1 MFEFDFFIFFALFS
15 LILIIILL
23 CLSFLIKKRSLTY
36 EKLAPYECGFASFT
50 DARGVFDVNFY
61 VIGLLFL
68 IFDVEIIVFIPLVL
82 IPFNLYN
89 FVVFFLLLFLLF
101 IGFVLEWKKIRLFRA

>member
-1 MFEFDFFIFFALFS
+1 VFELDFFLFF
-15 LILIIILL
+15 
-23 CLSFLIKKRSLTY
+23 SFLSLSLVLLLLYISFIIKKRSLNY

-68 IFDVEIIVFIPLVL
+68 IFDVEIIIFIPLVL
-82 IPFNLYN
+82 IPFNLYSLT
-89 FVVFFLLLFLLF
+89 VFFFLLFLLF
-101 IGFVLEWKKIRLFRA
+101 IGFLLEWKKIRLFRS